1 MIDLTFLLK
10 LIKFGI
16 VGVSG
21 MIVDFGTT
29 WILKEKLK
37 VPKYIANSTGFTLA
51 ATSNYILNRI
61 WTFNSTDPHIVSQFL
76 KFFII
81 SVLGLLLNN
90 LIIYFF
96 TDFKYRINFYISKGI
111 ATLLVFLWNFF
122 MNYLFTF

>member
-37 VPKYIANSTGFTLA
+37 VQKYIANSTGFTLA